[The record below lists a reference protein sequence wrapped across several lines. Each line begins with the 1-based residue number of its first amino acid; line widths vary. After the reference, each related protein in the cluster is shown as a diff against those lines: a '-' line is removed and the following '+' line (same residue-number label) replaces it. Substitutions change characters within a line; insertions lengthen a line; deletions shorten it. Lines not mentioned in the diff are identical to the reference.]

1 MFVVSTLISVA
12 PAAPFLFR
20 NYEYPEAVDKASE
33 DRRHPPGSCRHLLWQ
48 GVRASS
54 AAPYYL
60 ADFSL
65 GADKW
70 QDGAVTCNNPSM
82 LGVMEARRLWP
93 DRALDCVVSLGSDA
107 TINPK
112 PKTLNPKPLAL
123 NPKP

>member
-1 MFVVSTLISVA
+1 M
-12 PAAPFLFR
+12 PATPYLFR
-20 NYEYPEAVDKASE
+20 NYQYPEGMDENDEENSG
-33 DRRHPPGSCRHLLWQ
+33 HPPGSCKHLLWQ

-93 DRALDCVVSLGSDA
+93 DRPIDCVVSLGSGAVAGSSTHRSLTQLDPH
-107 TINPK
+107 TH
-112 PKTLNPKPLAL
+112 
-123 NPKP
+123 